1 MTRPIRILLVEDN
14 PGDVDLIR
22 DTFDQSHYLLD
33 VTVISDGAKAVEY
46 ILQRRAHHD
55 EEDTWPPDLMLLDL
69 NLPKVSGHEVLR
81 TTRAAKELRGLPI
94 IVVTSS
100 EAPRDITTSYALG
113 ANCYVTKPG
122 DLKAFQTLVKAV
134 GDFWFSVVKLP

>member
-14 PGDVDLIR
+14 PGDVELMR
-22 DTFDQSHYLLD
+22 DAFEENAYPLEI
-33 VTVISDGAKAVEY
+33 TVVGDGAKAVEY
-46 ILQRRAHHD
+46 LLQLVEQEASSG
-55 EEDTWPPDLMLLDL
+55 PPDLVFLDL
-69 NLPKVSGHEVLR
+69 NLPKMSGHDVLKA
-81 TTRAAKELRGLPI
+81 TRKADDLRALPI

-100 EAPRDITTSYALG
+100 DATRDVLTSYALG

-122 DLKAFQTLVKAV
+122 DLAAFQTVVKAV